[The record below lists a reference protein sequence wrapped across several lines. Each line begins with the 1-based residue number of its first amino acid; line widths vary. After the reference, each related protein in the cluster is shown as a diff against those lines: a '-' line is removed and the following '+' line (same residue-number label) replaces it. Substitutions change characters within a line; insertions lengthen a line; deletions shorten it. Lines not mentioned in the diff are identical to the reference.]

1 MVRTFNLQFPITVCT
16 VQLYTLVIIFCL
28 TYMVVCVTLGFIEVA
43 WTKFNQNFVKTK
55 QLNHY
60 KILFWSFSLNKI
72 YQSGLIKGGVN

>member
-1 MVRTFNLQFPITVCT
+1 
-16 VQLYTLVIIFCL
+16 
-28 TYMVVCVTLGFIEVA
+28 MVVCVTLGFIEVT

-55 QLNHY
+55 RLNHY